1 MDFVVVRAS
10 HSFRPIISLFCVF
23 FEMIFHNSKGELA
36 VSGNLILNIYS
47 WRRLIVALCTSLFVC
62 RNAWIALSRVNPISI
77 NMLMFSSEGSEKFK
91 IIHKTS
97 NYSSSMVINFKR
109 FSGLFEILP
118 SEPEAWGC
126 WASLFCGNPMMA
138 PALCSCRFCLW
149 VSCMSLSIK
158 LSPPRPNCPRGRKK
172 PPRNW
177 LLRCC
182 KRAWN

>member
-97 NYSSSMVINFKR
+97 NYSSSVVILKDSPDCSR
-109 FSGLFEILP
+109 FYLLSLRLGVVERPCSAEIRWWHLLFVLAGSVFGYLVWI
-118 SEPEAWGC
+118 C
-126 WASLFCGNPMMA
+126 Q
-138 PALCSCRFCLW
+138 
-149 VSCMSLSIK
+149 
-158 LSPPRPNCPRGRKK
+158 
-172 PPRNW
+172 
-177 LLRCC
+177 
-182 KRAWN
+182 